1 MKKLVIVLVVVVLML
16 FIGAPYFTGKVA
28 ETETLK
34 LVDKI
39 NESSLEYG
47 ATEVLS
53 YDRGIRST
61 TARYKYTPPTFL
73 AAFSKEFGE
82 IVYVCDSSHG
92 VMGIDYTC
100 ALEGE
105 SAYSKFVNDKLDGKD
120 PFSVYGSISAFGGIT
135 QTIALDEVKDL
146 DIEGSTLNIPNAKIS
161 VATDANTSEFNISGS
176 SDSFSLEG
184 EGQKLSL
191 GKMTIDGD
199 IQKIVGSLFSGD
211 MLLELDHVDMQGAL
225 GNTSIKGISINSST
239 NERGDTISSKAL
251 FSVKEV
257 VAAAS
262 PFESLEDLNL
272 GLDLLGLDKQSVI
285 DYQDFT
291 QKMQRDIL
299 SSLENGTEPEA
310 NPADMAQMLPILEG
324 MLKQGLEVN
333 SKVSAKLNGEPN
345 KVALDLKLLD
355 SLTLAQMSLFMTN
368 PDDALKKLDVSLD
381 ASLNKA
387 LVDSQPVAA
396 AFIAQSPL
404 VAAGKDDY
412 TLDLKLGK
420 KIKLNDKT
428 MSFSELQAL
437 VFSSL
442 PL

>member
-1 MKKLVIVLVVVVLML
+1 
-16 FIGAPYFTGKVA
+16 
-28 ETETLK
+28 
-34 LVDKI
+34 
-39 NESSLEYG
+39 
-47 ATEVLS
+47 
-53 YDRGIRST
+53 
-61 TARYKYTPPTFL
+61 
-73 AAFSKEFGE
+73 
-82 IVYVCDSSHG
+82 
-92 VMGIDYTC
+92 MGIDYTC

-120 PFSVYGSISAFGGIT
+120 PFSVYGSISAFGSIT
-135 QTIALDEVKDL
+135 QTIALDEVKNL

-299 SSLENGTEPEA
+299 SSLENGIEPEA
-310 NPADMAQMLPILEG
+310 GPADMAQMLPILEG